1 MMISDTSML
10 WFRLAQFDIRLRYR
24 NSTFGPLWI
33 TLNTAIFA
41 ASVGFLYAVL
51 LNQPIKEYLH
61 HLATSIVLWQ
71 FLSATVVEGA
81 ESVINANDLILN
93 TKMSP
98 ASCVFRCVTKNF
110 IILLHNL
117 VVVAVTMVIAYPNV
131 GLNFPMFFIG
141 VGFLII
147 HATWI
152 SFIVAVV
159 SARFRDV
166 PLITASA
173 MQLLFILSP
182 ILWASKVLPSG
193 SLFLVLNPVSYMIDA
208 ARTPVLNGGT
218 DYTSVLVSAAIALL
232 GSLAAHALY
241 RRTQHRIPYWL

>member
-1 MMISDTSML
+1 MISNTPTL

-81 ESVINANDLILN
+81 ESVINAHDLILN

-98 ASCVFRCVTKNF
+98 ASCIFRCVTKNF
-110 IILLHNL
+110 MILIHNL
-117 VVVAVTMVIAYPNV
+117 IVVFVTMLIAYPNV
-131 GLNFPMFFIG
+131 GLNLPMFIIG
-141 VGFLII
+141 VALLIV

-152 SFIVAVV
+152 STIVSVV
-159 SARFRDV
+159 SVRFRDV

-182 ILWASKVLPSG
+182 ILWTAKVLSSE
-193 SLFLVLNPVSYMIDA
+193 SLFLVLNPVTYMIDA
-208 ARTPVLNGGT
+208 ARTPILNGGT

-232 GSLAAHALY
+232 GGLAAYALY

>member
-1 MMISDTSML
+1 MISDASML

-51 LNQPIKEYLH
+51 LDQPVREYLH

-81 ESVINANDLILN
+81 ESVINAHDLILN

-98 ASCVFRCVTKNF
+98 ASCIFRCVTKNF

-117 VVVAVTMVIAYPNV
+117 VVVAITMLIAYPNI
-131 GLNFPMFFIG
+131 GLNFLMFAVG
-141 VGFLII
+141 VALLAL

-152 SFIVAVV
+152 ASIVSVV
-159 SARFRDV
+159 SVRFRDV

-182 ILWASKVLPSG
+182 ILWTAKVLPSE
-193 SLFLVLNPVSYMIDA
+193 SPFLVLNPISYMIDA
-208 ARTPVLNGGT
+208 ARTPILGGGT
-218 DYTSVLVSAAIALL
+218 NYTSVLISAVIAVL
-232 GSLAAHALY
+232 GSLAAYALY